1 MKKSLPVHPLPDRK
15 NSFSIWVDK
24 IRSKD
29 QDSKKTITK
38 PVIKSVYM
46 SSGENLKKNWK
57 DIQEKSEGKYLE
69 KIHIME
75 EIRQKKIENKIID
88 LLYSYRYTCLAASE
102 SK

>member
-15 NSFSIWVDK
+15 NRFSIWVDK

-29 QDSKKTITK
+29 QDSKKTTTK
-38 PVIKSVYM
+38 PVIKSVYI

-75 EIRQKKIENKIID
+75 EIRQRKIENKIID
-88 LLYSYRYTCLAASE
+88 LLYSYRYTCLVASE
-102 SK
+102 